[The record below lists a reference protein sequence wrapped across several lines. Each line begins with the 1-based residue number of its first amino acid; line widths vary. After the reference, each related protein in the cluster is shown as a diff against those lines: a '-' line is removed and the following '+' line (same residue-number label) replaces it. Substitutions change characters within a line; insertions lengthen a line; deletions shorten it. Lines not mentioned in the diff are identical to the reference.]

1 VAGRIAGEE
10 CGLEFSRGGAVR
22 ERSVRRLIRLF
33 EESTLEEF
41 EFRSWG
47 LRLRLRKPSS
57 PAPPPPVVV
66 AEESATTKEEGVE
79 HREETLAAIT
89 SPMVGTFYRA
99 PAPDARPYAEVGDMI
114 SKGQIV
120 CIVEA
125 MKLFNE
131 IESECSGRIA
141 NVLVEDAH
149 PVEYG
154 QVLFEVDSSVRA

>member
-1 VAGRIAGEE
+1 M
-10 CGLEFSRGGAVR
+10 R
-22 ERSVRRLIRLF
+22 EKRVRRLIRLF
-33 EESTLEEF
+33 EESTLEEL
-41 EFRSWG
+41 EFRSRG
-47 LRLRLRKPSS
+47 LRLRLRKPSLAS
-57 PAPPPPVVV
+57 PPPPVVV
-66 AEESATTKEEGVE
+66 PEESTATKEEAVE
-79 HREETLAAIT
+79 QREETLAAIT

-99 PAPDARPYAEVGDMI
+99 PAPDARPYVEVGDMI
-114 SKGQIV
+114 SNGQIV

-154 QVLFEVDSSVRA
+154 QVLFEVDTSVRA